1 MKLYCIT
8 MRTASRIWLLMM
20 CMVAA
25 VAALGQA
32 PVVPDTV
39 PYNAGTGE
47 IKRTPF
53 ERYWTKSRIV
63 PKLGVGAMDRAF
75 VELGIQLHSIYRHPL
90 TLLSHGPY
98 TTVDVFIGVLDTQLL
113 IRQVC
118 SGLVPGPI
126 FSIEIQLI
134 VNCI

>member
-1 MKLYCIT
+1 MELIPFWLRNISRLTRLSGGQLKLYCIT
-8 MRTASRIWLLMM
+8 MLTASRIWLLMM

-25 VAALGQA
+25 VAAYGQA

-53 ERYWTKSRIV
+53 ERYWTKSRVI

-90 TLLSHGPY
+90 TL
-98 TTVDVFIGVLDTQLL
+98 
-113 IRQVC
+113 
-118 SGLVPGPI
+118 
-126 FSIEIQLI
+126 
-134 VNCI
+134 